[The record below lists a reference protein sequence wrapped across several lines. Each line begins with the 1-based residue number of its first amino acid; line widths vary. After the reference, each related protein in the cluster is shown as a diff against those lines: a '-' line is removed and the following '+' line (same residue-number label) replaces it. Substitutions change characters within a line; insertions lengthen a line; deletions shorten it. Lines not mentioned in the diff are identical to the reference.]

1 MRMKILYLILLI
13 SFSCS
18 LQGQIDGDAFIK
30 NSIDGLELTT
40 QRDFDFIQPSLI
52 EELDFRTESRDFEPN
67 KQEYTFRVKPS
78 TPKKIKA
85 QKELAEH
92 ILNEPDFAIEEWKC
106 DVNQSAHESWI
117 DLYIKSIEI
126 EKYENIVSIY
136 DDKKIV
142 LDRLETALTFDFN
155 EKVKLER
162 DRSEALFFIEK
173 TKLDLKT
180 ISKDYGFDE
189 DADYSFK
196 NFMSIDQI
204 KNQILGHKEMES
216 SLSEDAYEQEL
227 IKKEIDLE
235 EAEKKQFIDFAQ
247 VRYQGPHDN
256 SLDERVS
263 IGLAFTL
270 NTSGTKNLKIKQLG
284 LELERLTNKV
294 KREELE
300 SSIELSSLKL
310 EILRDIEALS
320 KYQVIHQKEKERLEK
335 ISEMIANKNGSDPQ
349 SLLSIKERIVRIEIE
364 EIGMKENIYFDFL
377 DFKRKSGGM
386 CLLERNLLH
395 FEP

>member
-1 MRMKILYLILLI
+1 MKILYLILLI

-227 IKKEIDLE
+227 IKKEMNLE
-235 EAEKKQFIDFAQ
+235 EVKKKHLMD
-247 VRYQGPHDN
+247 
-256 SLDERVS
+256 L
-263 IGLAFTL
+263 
-270 NTSGTKNLKIKQLG
+270 
-284 LELERLTNKV
+284 V
-294 KREELE
+294 K
-300 SSIELSSLKL
+300 
-310 EILRDIEALS
+310 
-320 KYQVIHQKEKERLEK
+320 
-335 ISEMIANKNGSDPQ
+335 
-349 SLLSIKERIVRIEIE
+349 
-364 EIGMKENIYFDFL
+364 
-377 DFKRKSGGM
+377 
-386 CLLERNLLH
+386 
-395 FEP
+395 